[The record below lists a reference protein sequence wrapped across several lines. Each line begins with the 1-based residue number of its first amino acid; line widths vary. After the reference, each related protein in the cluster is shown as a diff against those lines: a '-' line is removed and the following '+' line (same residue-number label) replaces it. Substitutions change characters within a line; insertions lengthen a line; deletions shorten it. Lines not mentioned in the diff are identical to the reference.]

1 MRTFQIEIVLI
12 YLIEN
17 TWKKICEHLEK
28 ENWKVEIVEN
38 WKVEI
43 VFWNSENL
51 LAA

>member
-28 ENWKVEIVEN
+28 ENWKVEIV
-38 WKVEI
+38 
-43 VFWNSENL
+43 FWNSENL